1 MPSEPAMLGTDTLA
15 MVMSSTAM
23 KFAPAR
29 TMATSHNNAP
39 LRGASPASAFSIA
52 VIAFSRSNYRSTL
65 VGARIDGRF
74 HRQAHLQRPLRELG
88 CIELDAHRHA
98 LDHLDPVS
106 RRVLRRNRGER
117 GTGAARQTDDAA
129 VISYRPAVQ
138 VRLHFHGL
146 ADAHALELALLEIGV
161 DVHIAH

>member
-29 TMATSHNNAP
+29 TMATSHSNAP

-52 VIAFSRSNYRSTL
+52 VIAFSRSNYRSTR

-74 HRQAHLQRPLRELG
+74 HRQPDLQRLLREFG
-88 CIELDAHRHA
+88 RIQLDAHRHA
-98 LDHLDPVS
+98 LDHLDPVA
-106 RRVLRRNRGER
+106 RGVLRRNRGER
-117 GTGAARQTDDAA
+117 RARTARQTHDPA
-129 VISYRPAVQ
+129 VIRHRPAVQ
-138 VRLHFHGL
+138 VRLHFHRL
-146 ADAHALELALLEIGV
+146 ADAHALELALLEV
-161 DVHIAH
+161 